1 MDHGLFKLLI
11 ELSGIDEP
19 TIAEPAQKL
28 LKKLSIYIF
37 NFLPDAA
44 KYMDFLIS
52 AGTKT
57 GVGSSVLKYSSSF
70 IVSKIGNFVFDD
82 HKDFKNSFLGEIEYI
97 FNLDS
102 IFMPLSRTSI
112 LSISKNLNFLA
123 YREVPN
129 YRRKLL
135 DMKAI
140 PKEHK
145 ENFKKWDWNAII
157 DLLSFPDVE
166 KEGSKPDSSDKYK

>member
-1 MDHGLFKLLI
+1 
-11 ELSGIDEP
+11 
-19 TIAEPAQKL
+19 
-28 LKKLSIYIF
+28 
-37 NFLPDAA
+37 
-44 KYMDFLIS
+44 MDFLIS
-52 AGTKT
+52 AGTKS

-82 HKDFKNSFLGEIEYI
+82 HKESKYSFLGEIEYI

-135 DMKAI
+135 DIKAI
-140 PKEHK
+140 PK
-145 ENFKKWDWNAII
+145 
-157 DLLSFPDVE
+157 
-166 KEGSKPDSSDKYK
+166 

>member
-1 MDHGLFKLLI
+1 MIALLRLLMDHGLFKLLI

-19 TIAEPAQKL
+19 SIAEPAQKL
-28 LKKLSIYIF
+28 LRKLSIYIF

-57 GVGSSVLKYSSSF
+57 GTGSSVLKYSSSF

-112 LSISKNLNFLA
+112 LAISKNLNFLA

-135 DMKAI
+135 DMKPI
-140 PKEHK
+140 PK
-145 ENFKKWDWNAII
+145 
-157 DLLSFPDVE
+157 
-166 KEGSKPDSSDKYK
+166 